1 MQIAP
6 VRRQQAERPRSV
18 VILVVLQII
27 QSLSLFS
34 FGFYR
39 LTTLA
44 WPSRVWELS
53 LEVLA
58 TVLVQVITSGI
69 GLLVLGSLALFVAW
83 QLFGMKSYAWLMAMS
98 LQGIILL
105 TSLFAYMREEPN
117 HILMAMGVLLVF
129 YLNQNEI
136 QTVMRGSQE
145 EI

>member
-1 MQIAP
+1 METAP
-6 VRRQQAERPRSV
+6 VRQREVERPRSV
-18 VILVVLQII
+18 VIVVVLQII
-27 QSLSLFS
+27 QSLALFS
-34 FGFYR
+34 FGVYR
-39 LTTLA
+39 ITTLA

-58 TVLVQVITSGI
+58 TVLVQVITSGV
-69 GLLVLGSLALFVAW
+69 GLLVLGSLALLVAW
-83 QLFGMKSYAWLMAMS
+83 QLFGMKSYAWLMGMS

-105 TSLFAYMREEPN
+105 TSLIAYLREEPN

-136 QTVMRGSQE
+136 QSVMRGSQE

>member
-1 MQIAP
+1 MQTAP
-6 VRRQQAERPRSV
+6 VRQRVVERPRSV

-27 QSLSLFS
+27 QSLALFS
-34 FGFYR
+34 YGLYR

-58 TVLVQVITSGI
+58 TVLVQVITSGV
-69 GLLVLGSLALFVAW
+69 GLLVLGSLTLFIAW

-98 LQGIILL
+98 LQGLILL
-105 TSLFAYMREEPN
+105 TSLIAYLQEEPN
-117 HILMAMGVLLVF
+117 HILMAMAVLLVLS
-129 YLNQNEI
+129 LNQNEI